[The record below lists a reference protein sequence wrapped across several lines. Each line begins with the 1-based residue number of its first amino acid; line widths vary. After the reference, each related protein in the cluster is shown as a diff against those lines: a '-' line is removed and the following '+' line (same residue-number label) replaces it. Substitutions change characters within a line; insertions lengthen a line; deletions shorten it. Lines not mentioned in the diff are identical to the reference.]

1 MEVPARPA
9 SDSPF
14 ADPRARHSAG
24 RFGMLLFLLSLAV
37 LFLASVISMVV
48 VRVQLMRDGLWPEDL
63 PPLPKALWL
72 STVAMLLSD
81 LTMVRAHRAAERGNG
96 EALTRGLILTVAL
109 GAAFLVIQAFCWI
122 SWEAVVSSR
131 WGESGE
137 WRLALVGF
145 YLLSGLHGL
154 HVIGG
159 LVALIVSVRHAAS
172 GLYSAEHHAGVQ
184 RCAWYWHFL
193 AGVWIVLFILLLV
206 GS

>member
-24 RFGMLLFLLSLAV
+24 RFGMVLFLISLGV
-37 LFLASVISMVV
+37 LFLASVISMLV

-63 PPLPKALWL
+63 PPLPRALWL
-72 STVAMLLSD
+72 GTIVLLFGD
-81 LTMVRAHRAAERGNG
+81 LTMVRAHRAAKDGRN

-109 GAAFLVIQAFCWI
+109 GAAFLLIQSYCWI

-131 WGESGE
+131 WAESGE

-154 HVIGG
+154 HVAGG
-159 LVALIVSVRHAAS
+159 LVALLVSIRNAS
-172 GLYSAEHHAGVQ
+172 RGLYSADRHAGVQ

-193 AGVWIVLFILLLV
+193 TGVWIVLVILLLV